1 MNRILYR
8 ILIGAATSLLLCTGV
23 SAQKT
28 STYKRLPNGR
38 YVSEKPRKAHR
49 AVSQEDEMPVGLALG
64 VSVPDGVT
72 AQCAVRIIPQLTIRA
87 GVGFFPKLQVYK
99 RTFDLGDAAQ
109 MQSYRDALGYTPQV
123 YTKAAYGNLNGQLM
137 LDWHP
142 MENGFRVSGGIY
154 LGAPKVHAHGMMI
167 DAKTKESIMKQESS
181 LDPNNMPSITI
192 SDDNDAS
199 QSVTIQPSSEA
210 ALDATAT
217 LGRTVRPYI
226 GIGYG
231 QMAPSDKPVSF
242 FIDLG
247 VLLAG
252 KARIASPNVIA
263 GDPNVLVD
271 FDASVQDV
279 VYKAQFL
286 PVLNVG
292 VAIRLGEPI
301 Q

>member
-1 MNRILYR
+1 MNRFFCR
-8 ILIGAATSLLLCTGV
+8 ILIGVITSLLLCTVV

-28 STYKRLPNGR
+28 STYKRLPDGL
-38 YVSEKPRKAHR
+38 YVAEKPKKASR
-49 AVSQEDEMPVGLALG
+49 ATSQENEMPVGLALA

-72 AQCAVRIIPQLTIRA
+72 AQCAVRILPQLAIRA
-87 GVGFFPKLQVYK
+87 GMGFFPKVQVYK
-99 RTFDLGDAAQ
+99 KTFDLGDAAE
-109 MQSYRDALGYTPQV
+109 MQKYRDALGYTPRV
-123 YTKAAYGNLNGQLM
+123 DTKASYSNLNGQLM

-142 MENGFRVSGGIY
+142 MKNGFRISGGVY
-154 LGAPKVHAHGMMI
+154 LGAPKVDAHGMMI
-167 DAKTKESIMKQESS
+167 DAKTRESIMQQESS

-192 SDDNDAS
+192 TADDDDS
-199 QSVTIQPSSEA
+199 QTVTIQPSGEA
-210 ALDATAT
+210 ALDARVT
-217 LGRTVRPYI
+217 LGRAVRPYI
-226 GIGYG
+226 GVGYG
-231 QMAPSDKPVSF
+231 QMVPSDKPVSF

-271 FDASVQDV
+271 FDATVQDV

-286 PVLNVG
+286 PVLNIG

>member
-1 MNRILYR
+1 MKRFLYR
-8 ILIGAATSLLLCTGV
+8 SLIGVITSLLLCTAI

-28 STYKRLPNGR
+28 STYKRLPDGL
-38 YVSEKPRKAHR
+38 YVAEKPKKASR
-49 AVSQEDEMPVGLALG
+49 ATSQENEMSIGLALG

-72 AQCAVRIIPQLTIRA
+72 AQCAVRILPQLAIRA
-87 GVGFFPKLQVYK
+87 GVGFFPKVQVYK
-99 RTFDLGDAAQ
+99 KTFDLGDAAE
-109 MQSYRDALGYTPQV
+109 MQKYRDALGYTPWV
-123 YTKAAYGNLNGQLM
+123 DTKASYSNLNGQLM

-142 MENGFRVSGGIY
+142 MKNGFRISGGVY
-154 LGAPKVHAHGMMI
+154 LGAPKVDAHGMLI
-167 DAKTKESIMKQESS
+167 DAKTRESIMKQESS
-181 LDPNNMPSITI
+181 LDPNNMPSISI
-192 SDDNDAS
+192 IADDDS
-199 QSVTIQPSSEA
+199 QRVTIQPSGEA
-210 ALDATAT
+210 ALDARIT
-217 LGRTVRPYI
+217 LGRAVRPYI

-271 FDASVQDV
+271 FDATAQDV

-286 PVLNVG
+286 PVLNIG
-292 VAIRLGEPI
+292 AAIRL
-301 Q
+301 